1 MEGFNEQVV
10 KRKNGTKQM
19 VIKIIA
25 VLILILVPFIA
36 AALAIATKIQYIMI
50 VGGFVFLGG
59 IYVVWYVFSCQKV
72 EFEYS
77 VAGNDLDISKV
88 IALRKRKKMC
98 RVPIN
103 EITELTKD
111 EEKINKVKVFKTYM
125 AARDENSHGEN
136 YYAVF
141 NDPAYGKCL
150 LVFNPNEQIL
160 EGMKPKLEKS
170 LMLKV
175 FYNKTV

>member
-10 KRKNGTKQM
+10 KRKNGTKQL

-25 VLILILVPFIA
+25 VLILISVPFIA

-98 RVPIN
+98 R
-103 EITELTKD
+103 
-111 EEKINKVKVFKTYM
+111 
-125 AARDENSHGEN
+125 
-136 YYAVF
+136 
-141 NDPAYGKCL
+141 CL

>member
-10 KRKNGTKQM
+10 KRKNGTKQL

-25 VLILILVPFIA
+25 VLILISVPFIA

-88 IALRKRKKMC
+88 IALRKRKKIC
-98 RVPIN
+98 
-103 EITELTKD
+103 
-111 EEKINKVKVFKTYM
+111 
-125 AARDENSHGEN
+125 
-136 YYAVF
+136 
-141 NDPAYGKCL
+141 
-150 LVFNPNEQIL
+150 
-160 EGMKPKLEKS
+160 
-170 LMLKV
+170 
-175 FYNKTV
+175 